1 MNQVLRDT
9 LLRLREHDIRVSVTY
24 VSRYGN
30 EQIRS
35 GYIGVISD
43 QYVGINRRSSVNTY
57 SSFYLEP
64 DRDVVKEIRATKGKR
79 RKAGMYYEVY
89 YRELPYVPTA
99 DGTLD
104 MSATLKQLF
113 ASAA

>member
-1 MNQVLRDT
+1 MNQVLQDV
-9 LLRLREHDIRVSVTY
+9 LRGLRERDIRVSITY
-24 VSRYGN
+24 VSRYGT
-30 EQIRS
+30 EYTRS
-35 GYIGVISD
+35 GYIGSVSSD
-43 QYVGINRRSSVNTY
+43 YIGIRSRANTY
-57 SSFYLEP
+57 NSFYLDV
-64 DRDVVKEIRATKGKR
+64 DRDVVKEIRAAKGKR

>member
-1 MNQVLRDT
+1 MNPVLNDV
-9 LLRLREHDIRVSVTY
+9 LLRLRENNTRVSVTY
-24 VSRYGN
+24 VSQYGN
-30 EQIRS
+30 EYTRS
-35 GYIGVISD
+35 GYIGAMSD
-43 QYVGINRRSSVNTY
+43 DYIGIRPRVNTY
-57 SSFYLEP
+57 HAYYVNPSCE
-64 DRDVVKEIRATKGKR
+64 VVKEIRAAKGKR

>member
-9 LLRLREHDIRVSVTY
+9 LLRLREHDTRVSITY

-30 EQIRS
+30 EYTRS
-35 GYIGVISD
+35 GYIGSTSD
-43 QYVGINRRSSVNTY
+43 QYIGIKSRANTY
-57 SSFYLEP
+57 NSFYLDP
-64 DRDVVKEIRATKGKR
+64 DRDVVKEIRAAKGKR

-89 YRELPYVPTA
+89 YKELPYVPTA